1 MRVPPLIQL
10 VIAVLV
16 AFLLA
21 MLVVVPALNPPV
33 EDIQNLFLYMVSSGL
48 VTVGVTY
55 LLYQQ
60 RMLQRFLSLRGA
72 LFTII
77 VLTVVLVF
85 INVWITARLMF
96 IKEHDLVLTTGLLI
110 FAGVIAAVSTFFIAR
125 TLRDRIYELSKGVQA
140 LARSDWKVR
149 LPVVGSDDLAQL
161 AVMFNQM
168 AADLEKVDE
177 QKRQLEQ
184 TRRDLIAWA
193 SHDLR
198 TPLAAI
204 RAMNEAMMDGVVN
217 DPATIKLYQQNMQNE
232 ITHMGQL
239 INDLF
244 DLAQLDTGHVP
255 LARQKTSLRD
265 LVSDTL
271 SNMNARAKAR
281 SVQLS
286 AQVDPA
292 IDMLYIA
299 PDKVQRIL
307 YNLIDNA
314 LEYTPSGGAVA
325 LNVREHNHQAEIS
338 VHNTGS
344 YIPESDMPNVF
355 KSFYRGEHS
364 RAQTSDGRR
373 GTGLGLAIVRGFV
386 EAHGG
391 MIQVESQPEKGTT
404 FVFTLPQNEPTV
416 TASND

>member
-1 MRVPPLIQL
+1 MKVPPLVQL

-21 MLVVVPALNPPV
+21 MLIVVPMLNPPM
-33 EDIQNLFLYMVSSGL
+33 EDIKNLFLYMGTSGL

-125 TLRDRIYELSKGVQA
+125 TIRDRIYELSKGVQA
-140 LARSDWKVR
+140 LAHSDWKVR
-149 LPVVGSDDLAQL
+149 LPVIGNDDLAEL
-161 AVMFNQM
+161 AAMFNQM

-198 TPLAAI
+198 TPLSAI

-217 DPATIKLYQQNMQNE
+217 DPETIKLYQQNMQNE

-244 DLAQLDTGHVP
+244 DLAQLDTGHIP
-255 LARQKTSLRD
+255 LVRQKTSLRD

-271 SNMNARAKAR
+271 SNMNVRAKAGL
-281 SVQLS
+281 VQLS
-286 AQVDPA
+286 AHVDPA
-292 IDMLYIA
+292 VDMLYIA

-314 LEYTPSGGAVA
+314 LEYTPAGGEVT
-325 LNVREHNHQAEIS
+325 LDVREQDHQAQIS

-344 YIPESDMPNVF
+344 YIPEADLPNVF
-355 KSFYRGEHS
+355 KSFYRGEQS

-391 MIQVESQPEKGTT
+391 MIRVESQPDKGTT
-404 FVFTLPQNEPTV
+404 FIFTLPQVEPPI
-416 TASND
+416 TASAT

>member
-1 MRVPPLIQL
+1 MRIPALVQL

-21 MLVVVPALNPPV
+21 MLVIVPMLNPPM
-33 EDIQNLFLYMVSSGL
+33 EDIKNLFLYMATSGL
-48 VTVGVTY
+48 VTVGATY

-72 LFTII
+72 LFAII

-96 IKEHDLVLTTGLLI
+96 IKEHDLALTTGLLI
-110 FAGVIAAVSTFFIAR
+110 FAGVIASVSTFFIAR
-125 TLRDRIYELSKGVQA
+125 TLRDRIFELSQGIQA
-140 LARSDWKVR
+140 LARSEWKVR
-149 LPVVGSDDLAQL
+149 LRVVGNDDLAQL
-161 AVMFNQM
+161 ASMFNQM
-168 AADLEKVDE
+168 ASDLEKVDE

-198 TPLAAI
+198 TPLSAI

-217 DPATIKLYQQNMQNE
+217 DVETIKRYQQNMQNE

-244 DLAQLDTGHVP
+244 DLAQLDTGHIP
-255 LARQKTSLRD
+255 LTRQKTSLRD

-271 SNMNARAKAR
+271 SNMNAQAKACA
-281 SVQLS
+281 VQLT
-286 AQVDPA
+286 AQVDPD
-292 IDMLYIA
+292 IDMVYVA

-314 LEYTPSGGAVA
+314 LEYTPSGGKVT
-325 LNVREHNHQAEIS
+325 LNVRVQDHQAEIS

-344 YIPESDMPNVF
+344 YIPEAELPNVF
-355 KSFYRGEHS
+355 KSFYRGEQS

-391 MIQVESQPEKGTT
+391 MIRVESQPDKGTT
-404 FVFTLPQNEPTV
+404 FVFTLPQFHRQ
-416 TASND
+416 

>member
-1 MRVPPLIQL
+1 MKVPPLVQL
-10 VIAVLV
+10 IIAVLV

-21 MLVVVPALNPPV
+21 MLVVVPMLNPPM

-60 RMLQRFLSLRGA
+60 RVLQRILSLRGA
-72 LFTII
+72 LFAII

-125 TLRDRIYELSKGVQA
+125 TLRDRISELSKGVQA
-140 LARSDWKVR
+140 LARSDWRVR
-149 LPVVGSDDLAQL
+149 LPVVGGDDLAQL
-161 AVMFNQM
+161 AAMFNHM

-204 RAMNEAMMDGVVN
+204 RAMNEAMMDRVVS
-217 DPATIKLYQQNMQNE
+217 DPDTIKRYQQNMQNE
-232 ITHMGQL
+232 ITHMGHL

-244 DLAQLDTGHVP
+244 DLAQLDTGHIP

-271 SNMNARAKAR
+271 SNMNARAKAC
-281 SVQLS
+281 SVELS
-286 AQVDPA
+286 AAVDPVV
-292 IDMLYIA
+292 DMIYIA

-314 LEYTPSGGAVA
+314 LEYTPSGGAITLYVG
-325 LNVREHNHQAEIS
+325 EQNHQAVIS

-344 YIPESDMPNVF
+344 YILETDLPNVF
-355 KSFYRGEHS
+355 KSFYRGEQS
-364 RAQTSDGRR
+364 RAQTSSGRR

-391 MIQVESQPEKGTT
+391 TIQVESGPEKGTT
-404 FVFTLPQNEPTV
+404 FVFTLPEIEPTLSDS
-416 TASND
+416 TK

>member
-1 MRVPPLIQL
+1 MKFSPLIQL
-10 VIAVLV
+10 VVSVLV

-21 MLVVVPALNPPV
+21 MLVVVPTLNPPMA
-33 EDIQNLFLYMVSSGL
+33 DIRNLFLYMGSSGL
-48 VTVGVTY
+48 VTVGITY
-55 LLYQQ
+55 LLYHQ
-60 RMLQRFLSLRGA
+60 RMLQRFLSLRGS

-125 TLRDRIYELSKGVQA
+125 TLHERIYELSKGVQS
-140 LARSDWKVR
+140 LARADWKVR
-149 LPVVGSDDLAQL
+149 LPVIGNDDLAHL
-161 AVMFNQM
+161 AQMFNQM
-168 AADLEKVDE
+168 AADLEAVE
-177 QKRQLEQ
+177 AQKRQLEQ

-198 TPLAAI
+198 TPLSAI
-204 RAMNEAMMDGVVN
+204 RAMNEAMMDGVVS
-217 DPATIKLYQQNMQNE
+217 DAETISRYQQNMQNE

-244 DLAQLDTGHVP
+244 DLAQLDTGHIP
-255 LARQKTSLRD
+255 LVRQETSIRD

-286 AQVDPA
+286 AEVDPVV
-292 IDMLYIA
+292 DMLFVV

-314 LEYTPSGGAVA
+314 IEYTPVGGYVM
-325 LNVREHNHQAEIS
+325 LRVQEDKQGVEIS
-338 VHNTGS
+338 IHNSGS
-344 YIPESDMPNVF
+344 YIPAADLDNVF
-355 KSFYRGEHS
+355 KSFYRGEQS
-364 RAQTSDGRR
+364 RAQAHDGRR

-391 MIQVESQPEKGTT
+391 TIHVESELDKGTT
-404 FVFTLPQNEPTV
+404 FVFTLPRVNGL
-416 TASND
+416 NRI

>member
-1 MRVPPLIQL
+1 MKVSPLLQL
-10 VIAVLV
+10 VLAVLI

-21 MLVVVPALNPPV
+21 MVVVVPALNPPV

-60 RMLQRFLSLRGA
+60 RMLQRFLTLRGA
-72 LFTII
+72 LFAII

-96 IKEHDLVLTTGLLI
+96 IKEHDLVLTTGLLV
-110 FAGVIAAVSTFFIAR
+110 FAGVIAAVSTLFIAR
-125 TLRDRIYELSKGVQA
+125 TLRDRIHELSKGVQSLA
-140 LARSDWKVR
+140 LADWKVR
-149 LPVVGSDDLAQL
+149 LPVVGNDDLAHL
-161 AVMFNQM
+161 AEMFNQM
-168 AADLEKVDE
+168 AADLEKVE
-177 QKRQLEQ
+177 QQKTQVEQ
-184 TRRDLIAWA
+184 MRRDLIAWA

-198 TPLAAI
+198 TPLAAM
-204 RAMNEAMMDGVVN
+204 RAMNEAMMDGVVS
-217 DPATIKLYQQNMQNE
+217 DPDTIMRYQQNMQNE
-232 ITHMGQL
+232 ITHMGHL

-244 DLAQLDTGHVP
+244 DLAQLDTGQVP
-255 LARQKTSLRD
+255 LMRQKTSLRD

-271 SNMNARAKAR
+271 SNMNARAESR
-281 SVQLS
+281 GIRLS
-286 AQVDPA
+286 AQVEPSVDV
-292 IDMLYIA
+292 LYVA

-314 LEYTPSGGAVA
+314 LEYTPAGGSVV
-325 LNVREHNHQAEIS
+325 LNAIKQGKWAEIR
-338 VHNTGS
+338 VHNSGS
-344 YIPESDMPNVF
+344 SIPQSDLPNVF
-355 KSFYRGEHS
+355 KSFYRGEQS

-391 MIQVESQPEKGTT
+391 TIRVESQPETGTT
-404 FVFTLPQNEPTV
+404 FIFTLPQMEN
-416 TASND
+416 SD

>member
-1 MRVPPLIQL
+1 MKFPLLIQL
-10 VIAVLV
+10 IVAVLV

-21 MLVVVPALNPPV
+21 MLIVVPVLNPPV
-33 EDIQNLFLYMVSSGL
+33 ADIKNLFLYMGSSGL

-55 LLYQQ
+55 LLYHQ
-60 RMLQRFLSLRGA
+60 RMLQRFLSLRGS
-72 LFTII
+72 LFAII
-77 VLTVVLVF
+77 ILTVVLVF

-96 IKEHDLVLTTGLLI
+96 IKEHDLVLTTGLLV
-110 FAGVIAAVSTFFIAR
+110 FAGVIAGVSTFFIAR
-125 TLRDRIYELSKGVQA
+125 TLHERIYELSKGVQA

-149 LPVVGSDDLAQL
+149 LPVIGNDDLAHL
-161 AVMFNQM
+161 AKMFNQM
-168 AADLEKVDE
+168 AADLEAVE
-177 QKRQLEQ
+177 AQKRQLEQ

-204 RAMNEAMMDGVVN
+204 RAMNEAMMDGVVS
-217 DPATIKLYQQNMQNE
+217 DVETITRYQQNMQNE
-232 ITHMGQL
+232 ITHMGHL

-244 DLAQLDTGHVP
+244 ELAQLDTGHIP
-255 LARQKTSLRD
+255 LARQNTSLRD

-271 SNMNARAKAR
+271 SNMNVRAKTH
-281 SVQLS
+281 SVRLS
-286 AQVDPA
+286 AQVDPSV
-292 IDMLYIA
+292 DMLYIA

-314 LEYTPSGGAVA
+314 IEYTPSGGEVTLAA
-325 LNVREHNHQAEIS
+325 KERNHEAEIR

-344 YIPESDMPNVF
+344 YIPPADLDNVF
-355 KSFYRGEHS
+355 KSFYRGEQS
-364 RAQTSDGRR
+364 RAQTNDGRR

-391 MIQVESQPEKGTT
+391 TIRVESELEHGTT
-404 FVFTLPQNEPTV
+404 FVFTLPRVEP
-416 TASND
+416 SNGELAT

>member
-1 MRVPPLIQL
+1 MKLTPLFQL
-10 VIAVLV
+10 IMAVLI

-21 MLVVVPALNPPV
+21 MLVVVPALNPPAQ
-33 EDIQNLFLYMVSSGL
+33 DIQNLFLYMVSSGL
-48 VTVGVTY
+48 ITVGITY

-60 RMLQRFLSLRGA
+60 RMLQRFLSLRAA
-72 LFTII
+72 LFAII

-110 FAGVIAAVSTFFIAR
+110 FAGVIAGVSTFFIAR
-125 TLRDRIYELSKGVQA
+125 TLRDRISELSQGVQA

-149 LPVVGSDDLAQL
+149 LPVMGSDDLAQL
-161 AVMFNQM
+161 AEMFNQI
-168 AADLEKVDE
+168 AADLEKVEE
-177 QKRQLEQ
+177 QKRQVEQ
-184 TRRDLIAWA
+184 MRRDLIAWA

-204 RAMNEAMMDGVVN
+204 RAMNEAMMDGVVS
-217 DPATIKLYQQNMQNE
+217 DAETIKRYQQNMQNE
-232 ITHMGQL
+232 ITHMGHL

-244 DLAQLDTGHVP
+244 DLAQLDTGKVP
-255 LARQKTSLRD
+255 LMRQKTSLRD

-281 SVQLS
+281 SIRLS
-286 AQVDPA
+286 AEVDPNV
-292 IDMLYIA
+292 DVLYVA
-299 PDKVQRIL
+299 PDKLQRIL

-314 LEYTPSGGAVA
+314 LEYTPDGGEVT
-325 LNVREHNHQAEIS
+325 LNAHEKNQQAEIS
-338 VHNTGS
+338 VHNSGS
-344 YIPESDMPNVF
+344 YIPSNDLGNIF
-355 KSFYRGEHS
+355 KSFYRGEQS
-364 RAQTSDGRR
+364 RSQTSDGRR

-391 MIQVESQPEKGTT
+391 TIHVDSQPEHGTT
-404 FVFTLPQNEPTV
+404 FVFTIPPTEV
-416 TASND
+416 

>member
-1 MRVPPLIQL
+1 MKVTPLFQL
-10 VIAVLV
+10 IVAVLV

-21 MLVVVPALNPPV
+21 MVIVVPALNPPA
-33 EDIQNLFLYMVSSGL
+33 EDIQNLFIYMVSSGL
-48 VTVGVTY
+48 ITVGITY

-60 RMLQRFLSLRGA
+60 RMLQRFLSLRAA
-72 LFTII
+72 LFAII

-96 IKEHDLVLTTGLLI
+96 IKEHDLVLTTGLLV
-110 FAGVIAAVSTFFIAR
+110 FAGIIAAVSTFFIAR
-125 TLRDRIYELSKGVQA
+125 TIRDRIYELSKGVQA

-149 LPVVGSDDLAQL
+149 LQVVGNDDLAHL
-161 AVMFNQM
+161 AEMFNQM
-168 AADLEKVDE
+168 AADLEKVE
-177 QKRQLEQ
+177 QQKRQVEQ
-184 TRRDLIAWA
+184 MRRDLIAWA

-204 RAMNEAMMDGVVN
+204 RAMNEAMMDGVVS
-217 DPATIKLYQQNMQNE
+217 DAETVKRYQQNMQNE
-232 ITHMGQL
+232 ITHMGHL

-255 LARQKTSLRD
+255 LMRQKTSLRD

-271 SNMNARAKAR
+271 SNMNVRAQAR
-281 SVQLS
+281 SIRLS
-286 AQVDPA
+286 GQVDLSV
-292 IDMLYIA
+292 DMLYIA

-314 LEYTPSGGAVA
+314 LEYTPDGGEVT
-325 LNVREHNHQAEIS
+325 LNACEQNRQAEIS
-338 VHNTGS
+338 VHNSGS
-344 YIPESDMPNVF
+344 YIPPTDIDNVF
-355 KSFYRGEHS
+355 KSFYRGEQS
-364 RAQTSDGRR
+364 RSQTSDGRR

-391 MIQVESQPEKGTT
+391 SIHVKSQPEQGTT
-404 FVFTLPQNEPTV
+404 FVFTLPQVEPT
-416 TASND
+416 AS

>member
-1 MRVPPLIQL
+1 MKVTPLFQL
-10 VIAVLV
+10 IVAVLV

-21 MLVVVPALNPPV
+21 MVIVVPALNPPA

-48 VTVGVTY
+48 ITVGITY

-60 RMLQRFLSLRGA
+60 RMLQRFLSLRAA
-72 LFTII
+72 LFAII

-96 IKEHDLVLTTGLLI
+96 IKEHDLVLTTGLLV
-110 FAGVIAAVSTFFIAR
+110 FAGIISAVSTFFIAR
-125 TLRDRIYELSKGVQA
+125 TLRDRIHELSKGVQA

-149 LPVVGSDDLAQL
+149 LAVVGNDDLAHL
-161 AVMFNQM
+161 AEMFNQM
-168 AADLEKVDE
+168 ATDLEKVEE
-177 QKRQLEQ
+177 QKRQVEQ
-184 TRRDLIAWA
+184 MRRDLIAWA

-204 RAMNEAMMDGVVN
+204 RAMNEAMMDGVVS
-217 DPATIKLYQQNMQNE
+217 DTETISRYQQNMQNE
-232 ITHMGQL
+232 ITHMGHL

-244 DLAQLDTGHVP
+244 DLAQLDTGYVP
-255 LARQKTSLRD
+255 LMRQKTSLRD

-271 SNMNARAKAR
+271 SNMNLRAQAR
-281 SVQLS
+281 SIRLS
-286 AQVDPA
+286 AKVDPKV
-292 IDMLYIA
+292 DMLYIA

-314 LEYTPSGGAVA
+314 LEYTPDGGEVTLDAHEQ
-325 LNVREHNHQAEIS
+325 NRQAEIS
-338 VHNTGS
+338 VYNSGS
-344 YIPESDMPNVF
+344 YIQPSDIDNVF
-355 KSFYRGEHS
+355 KSFYRGEQS
-364 RAQTSDGRR
+364 RTQTSDGRR

-391 MIQVESQPEKGTT
+391 SIHVNSQLEKGTT
-404 FVFTLPQNEPTV
+404 FVFTLPQLEPNIS
-416 TASND
+416 TAQV

>member
-1 MRVPPLIQL
+1 MRIPPLVQL

-21 MLVVVPALNPPV
+21 MLVVVPTLNPPM
-33 EDIQNLFLYMVSSGL
+33 EDIQNLFVYMVSSGL

-72 LFTII
+72 LFAII

-96 IKEHDLVLTTGLLI
+96 IKEHDLVLTTGLLV

-125 TLRDRIYELSKGVQA
+125 TLRDRIFELSKGVQA

-168 AADLEKVDE
+168 AADLEKVDD

-217 DPATIKLYQQNMQNE
+217 DPETIKRYQQNMQNE
-232 ITHMGQL
+232 ITHMGHL

-271 SNMNARAKAR
+271 SNMNARAKIR
-281 SVQLS
+281 SIQLS

-292 IDMLYIA
+292 VDMLYIA

-314 LEYTPSGGAVA
+314 LEYTPSGGEVT
-325 LNVREHNHQAEIS
+325 LKVREQNHQAEIS

-344 YIPESDMPNVF
+344 YIPESDLPNVF
-355 KSFYRGEHS
+355 KSFYRGEQS

-391 MIQVESQPEKGTT
+391 TIQVESQREKGTT
-404 FVFTLPQNEPTV
+404 FVFMLPQIEPPVNAPT
-416 TASND
+416 S

>member
-1 MRVPPLIQL
+1 MKLPLFIQL
-10 VIAVLV
+10 VVAVLV

-21 MLVVVPALNPPV
+21 MLVIVPALNPPA
-33 EDIQNLFLYMVSSGL
+33 EDVQNLFFYMGSSGL
-48 VTVGVTY
+48 VTVGLTY

-72 LFTII
+72 LFAII
-77 VLTVVLVF
+77 VLTVVLIF

-125 TLRDRIYELSKGVQA
+125 TLRERISELSKGVQA

-149 LPVVGSDDLAQL
+149 LPVVGNDDLSEL
-161 AVMFNQM
+161 AMMFNKM
-168 AADLEKVDE
+168 ATDLEEVEE
-177 QKRQLEQ
+177 QKRQVEQ
-184 TRRDLIAWA
+184 MRRDLIAWA

-204 RAMNEAMMDGVVN
+204 RAMNEAMMDGVVS
-217 DPATIKLYQQNMQNE
+217 DPDTVKRYQQNMQNE

-244 DLAQLDTGHVP
+244 DLAQLDTGHIP
-255 LARQKTSLRD
+255 LRRQTTSLHD

-271 SNMNARAKAR
+271 SNMNARAKAH
-281 SVQLS
+281 SVKLS
-286 AQVDPA
+286 AHVDPTV
-292 IDMLYIA
+292 DMLYVA

-314 LEYTPSGGAVA
+314 LEYTPSGGEVS
-325 LNVREHNHQAEIS
+325 LNARGKNQQAEIS
-338 VHNTGS
+338 IHNSGS
-344 YIPESDMPNVF
+344 YIPEADLPNVF
-355 KSFYRGEHS
+355 KSFYRGEQS

-391 MIQVESQPEKGTT
+391 TIRVESQPDKGTT
-404 FVFTLPQNEPTV
+404 FVFTLPKVE
-416 TASND
+416 AGAIRMGG

>member
-1 MRVPPLIQL
+1 MKVPPLVQL

-21 MLVVVPALNPPV
+21 MLIVVPLLNPPM
-33 EDIQNLFLYMVSSGL
+33 EDIKNLFLYMGSSGL
-48 VTVGVTY
+48 VTVGLTY

-72 LFTII
+72 LFAII
-77 VLTVVLVF
+77 ALTVILVF

-110 FAGVIAAVSTFFIAR
+110 FAGVIATVSTFFIAR
-125 TLRDRIYELSKGVQA
+125 TIRDRIYELSKGVQA

-149 LPVVGSDDLAQL
+149 LPVIGNDDLAEL
-161 AVMFNQM
+161 AAMFNQM

-198 TPLAAI
+198 TPLSAI

-217 DPATIKLYQQNMQNE
+217 DPETIKLYQQNMQNE

-244 DLAQLDTGHVP
+244 DLAQLDTGHIP
-255 LARQKTSLRD
+255 LRRQQTSLRD

-271 SNMNARAKAR
+271 SNMNARATAR
-281 SVQLS
+281 SIQLS
-286 AQVDPA
+286 AQVDSA
-292 IDMLYIA
+292 VDMLYVA
-299 PDKVQRIL
+299 PDKIQRIL

-314 LEYTPSGGAVA
+314 LEYTPAGGEVT
-325 LNVREHNHQAEIS
+325 LNAQEQNHQAEIR

-344 YIPESDMPNVF
+344 YIPESDLPNVF
-355 KSFYRGEHS
+355 KSFYRGEQS

-391 MIQVESQPEKGTT
+391 LIRVESQPDKGTT
-404 FVFTLPQNEPTV
+404 FVFTLPQIEPPVNASV
-416 TASND
+416 T

>member
-1 MRVPPLIQL
+1 L

-21 MLVVVPALNPPV
+21 MMVVVPTLNPPMQ
-33 EDIQNLFLYMVSSGL
+33 DIQNLFLYMVSSGL

-60 RMLQRFLSLRGA
+60 RMLQRFLSLRTA
-72 LFTII
+72 LFAII

-110 FAGVIAAVSTFFIAR
+110 FAGIIAAVSTFFIAR
-125 TLRDRIYELSKGVQA
+125 TIRDRIFELSKGVQA

-149 LPVVGSDDLAQL
+149 LPVVGNDDLAQL
-161 AVMFNQM
+161 AAMFNQV

-198 TPLAAI
+198 TPLSAI

-217 DPATIKLYQQNMQNE
+217 DPETVKRYQQNMQNE
-232 ITHMGQL
+232 ITHMGHL

-244 DLAQLDTGHVP
+244 DLAQLDTGHIP
-255 LARQKTSLRD
+255 LTRQKTSMRD

-271 SNMNARAKAR
+271 SNMNARAKAC
-281 SVQLS
+281 SVKLS
-286 AQVDPA
+286 AEVDPA
-292 IDMLYIA
+292 IDMMYIA

-314 LEYTPSGGAVA
+314 LEYTPSGGEVT
-325 LNVREHNHQAEIS
+325 LNVRKQNHQAEIS
-338 VHNTGS
+338 VHNSGS
-344 YIPESDMPNVF
+344 YIPEADLPNVF
-355 KSFYRGEHS
+355 KSFYRGEQS

-391 MIQVESQPEKGTT
+391 TIQVESLPEKGTT
-404 FVFTLPQNEPTV
+404 FVFTLPQIEPPAN
-416 TASND
+416 ASNS

>member
-1 MRVPPLIQL
+1 MKIPPLIQL
-10 VIAVLV
+10 VVAVLI

-21 MLVVVPALNPPV
+21 MLVVVPMLNPPM
-33 EDIQNLFLYMVSSGL
+33 EDVKKLFLYMVRSGL
-48 VTVGVTY
+48 VTVGITY

-60 RMLQRFLSLRGA
+60 RMLQRFLSLRTA
-72 LFTII
+72 LFAII

-110 FAGVIAAVSTFFIAR
+110 FAGIIAAVSTFFIAR
-125 TLRDRIYELSKGVQA
+125 TIRDRIYDLSKGVQA
-140 LARSDWKVR
+140 LASSDWKVR

-161 AVMFNQM
+161 AAMFNQM

-204 RAMNEAMMDGVVN
+204 RAMNEAMMDGVVT
-217 DPATIKLYQQNMQNE
+217 DAETVKRYQQNMENE
-232 ITHMGQL
+232 ITHMGHL

-244 DLAQLDTGHVP
+244 DLAQLDTGYVP
-255 LARQKTSLRD
+255 LTRQKTSLRD

-271 SNMNARAKAR
+271 SNMNARAKAG
-281 SVQLS
+281 SVNLT

-292 IDMLYIA
+292 VDMLYIA

-307 YNLIDNA
+307 YNLVDNA
-314 LEYTPSGGAVA
+314 LEYTPAGGEVT
-325 LNVREHNHQAEIS
+325 LNVREQNRQAEIS
-338 VHNTGS
+338 VHNSGS
-344 YIPESDMPNVF
+344 FIPESDILNVF
-355 KSFYRGEHS
+355 KSFYRGEQS

-391 MIQVESQPEKGTT
+391 TIRVESQPEKGTT
-404 FVFTLPQNEPTV
+404 FIFTLPETEAPKIAGN
-416 TASND
+416 S

>member
-1 MRVPPLIQL
+1 MKFTQLLQLIL
-10 VIAVLV
+10 AVLV

-21 MLVVVPALNPPV
+21 MIIVIPTLNPPAQ
-33 EDIQNLFLYMVSSGL
+33 DIQNLFLYMVSSGL
-48 VTVGVTY
+48 ITVGITY

-60 RMLQRFLSLRGA
+60 KMLQRFLSLRTA
-72 LFTII
+72 LFAII

-96 IKEHDLVLTTGLLI
+96 IKEHDLVLTTGLLV

-140 LARSDWKVR
+140 LAHSDWKVR
-149 LPVVGSDDLAQL
+149 LPVVGNDDLAHL
-161 AVMFNQM
+161 AEMFNQM
-168 AADLEKVDE
+168 ATDLEKMEE
-177 QKRQLEQ
+177 QKRQVEQ
-184 TRRDLIAWA
+184 MRRDLIAWA

-217 DPATIKLYQQNMQNE
+217 DAETVKRYQQNMQNE
-232 ITHMGQL
+232 VTHMGQL

-244 DLAQLDTGHVP
+244 DLAQLDTGHIP
-255 LARQKTSLRD
+255 LSRQQTSLRD

-271 SNMNARAKAR
+271 SNMNARAKAC
-281 SVQLS
+281 SVGLS
-286 AQVDPA
+286 AKVDPA

-314 LEYTPSGGAVA
+314 LEYTPSGGEVN
-325 LNVREHNHQAEIS
+325 LNVREQNHQAEIS
-338 VHNTGS
+338 VYNTGS
-344 YIPESDMPNVF
+344 YIPEVDLPNVF
-355 KSFYRGEHS
+355 KSFYRGEQS

-391 MIQVESQPEKGTT
+391 IIRVESQPEKGTT
-404 FVFTLPQNEPTV
+404 FIFTLPEIAPSANT
-416 TASND
+416 SNS